1 MKKITDFPYITSR
14 ANPKI
19 TEAAKLADK
28 KYRDAGGI
36 FAFEGIKLLSDACRS
51 GYIPEAVYITEH
63 AYGHFGG
70 ELDALGIDSVIT
82 VVSEAVYE
90 KLSFENAPQGVF
102 SVARQKRGK
111 STAGDEGFV
120 LFLDNVGDPGNLGAI
135 IRSADAF
142 GVSKIYISA
151 GSADLYS
158 PKTLRACMGSAFR
171 VNAETECDIVE
182 KICTLR
188 AGGKRI
194 YAAMLDESA
203 AKLGDIPDMAHA
215 AFVIGN
221 EGHGVSPAVRAA
233 CERAVYIPMREGGAQ
248 SLNAAVAASIIIWEA
263 CGGNIGKAP
272 R

>member
-1 MKKITDFPYITSR
+1 MKKITDFPYISSR

-28 KYRDAGGI
+28 KCRDASDC

-51 GYIPEAVYITEH
+51 GYIPEAVYITER
-63 AYGHFGG
+63 AYGRFYD
-70 ELDALGIDSVIT
+70 EFDALGIDSAIT
-82 VVSEAVYE
+82 VVADAVYE

-102 SVARQKRGK
+102 AVARKKRER
-111 STAGDEGFV
+111 SNAGDDGFV

-182 KICTLR
+182 KIGKLR
-188 AGGKRI
+188 AGGKRV

-203 AKLGDIPDMAHA
+203 AKLCDISDIAHS
-215 AFVIGN
+215 AFVVGN
-221 EGHGVSPAVRAA
+221 EGHGVSPAVRAM

-263 CGGNIGKAP
+263 CGGNIG
-272 R
+272 

>member
-82 VVSEAVYE
+82 VVSDAVYE

-151 GSADLYS
+151 GSADLPRECRDRMRYRRKDMYS
-158 PKTLRACMGSAFR
+158 SRRRQTHLRR
-171 VNAETECDIVE
+171 
-182 KICTLR
+182 
-188 AGGKRI
+188 
-194 YAAMLDESA
+194 
-203 AKLGDIPDMAHA
+203 HA
-215 AFVIGN
+215 
-221 EGHGVSPAVRAA
+221 
-233 CERAVYIPMREGGAQ
+233 
-248 SLNAAVAASIIIWEA
+248 
-263 CGGNIGKAP
+263 
-272 R
+272 

>member
-1 MKKITDFPYITSR
+1 
-14 ANPKI
+14 
-19 TEAAKLADK
+19 
-28 KYRDAGGI
+28 
-36 FAFEGIKLLSDACRS
+36 
-51 GYIPEAVYITEH
+51 
-63 AYGHFGG
+63 
-70 ELDALGIDSVIT
+70 
-82 VVSEAVYE
+82 
-90 KLSFENAPQGVF
+90 
-102 SVARQKRGK
+102 
-111 STAGDEGFV
+111 
-120 LFLDNVGDPGNLGAI
+120 
-135 IRSADAF
+135 
-142 GVSKIYISA
+142 
-151 GSADLYS
+151 
-158 PKTLRACMGSAFR
+158 MGSAFR

-221 EGHGVSPAVRAA
+221 VRAA

-263 CGGNIGKAP
+263 CGGNIGKTP